1 MDRKKSLLEEEVN
14 NFKFQCPEKEGF
26 EEEEFERKIK
36 KIEDENEQL
45 NQVISRKMRE
55 LQFIEK
61 QLDMSIEGS
70 ILNSPK
76 SRKEHKVICFLN
88 EIF

>member
-1 MDRKKSLLEEEVN
+1 M
-14 NFKFQCPEKEGF
+14 
-26 EEEEFERKIK
+26 K
-36 KIEDENEQL
+36 KIEEENEQL

-70 ILNSPK
+70 ILSSPGN
-76 SRKEHKVICFLN
+76 RKENKVNFFIRVKKF
-88 EIF
+88 

>member
-1 MDRKKSLLEEEVN
+1 MDRKKSLLEEQVN
-14 NFKFQCPEKEGF
+14 NFKVQCPDKETL
-26 EEEEFERKIK
+26 EEEEFEKKIK
-36 KIEDENEQL
+36 KIEEENEQL

-70 ILNSPK
+70 ILNSPRN
-76 SRKEHKVICFLN
+76 RKENKVILFKIC
-88 EIF
+88 